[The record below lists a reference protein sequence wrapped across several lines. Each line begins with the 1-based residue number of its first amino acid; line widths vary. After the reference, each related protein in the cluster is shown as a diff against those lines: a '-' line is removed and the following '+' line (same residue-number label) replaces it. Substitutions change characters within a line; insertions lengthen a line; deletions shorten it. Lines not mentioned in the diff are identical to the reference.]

1 MMQTVGAMMSEQ
13 VVTAMAAAPVA
24 ALRASMRDHDISAVP
39 VIDEAGGLVGL
50 VTSSDLIT
58 TGDADDSVESIMT
71 RPVVT
76 VVPSTDVGA
85 AAALMRARR
94 IHHLPVLDESEALV
108 GIVTSWDLLDD
119 LVETV
124 LTLTAGGVDRPP
136 VEVGDQL
143 TERSVAGAGP
153 TRRGTVLE
161 VHGHG
166 GEPPWV
172 VAWDDGEG
180 DGHELAV
187 VKRDEFVLDGC
198 ER

>member
-1 MMQTVGAMMSEQ
+1 MMQSVGAMMSEH
-13 VVTAMAAAPVA
+13 VVTARATDAVA

-39 VIDEAGGLVGL
+39 VVDDDGGLVGV
-50 VTSSDLIT
+50 VTSSDLVT
-58 TGDADDSVESIMT
+58 ADGTEDGVESIMA

-76 VVPSTDVGA
+76 VAPSTDVGA

-94 IHHLPVLDESEALV
+94 IHHLPVVDEAGALV
-108 GIVTSWDLLDD
+108 GIVSSWDLLDD

-136 VEVGDQL
+136 VEVGDQV
-143 TERSVAGAGP
+143 TERPVGGTGP
-153 TRRGTVLE
+153 TRRGAVLE
-161 VHGHG
+161 VHGAD
-166 GEPPWV
+166 GEPPWI
-172 VAWDDGEG
+172 VAWDDGEE

>member
-1 MMQTVGAMMSEQ
+1 MQTVGAMMSEQ
-13 VVTAMAAAPVA
+13 VVTARAADAVPE
-24 ALRASMRDHDISAVP
+24 LRRRMQDHGISAIP
-39 VIDEAGGLVGL
+39 VIDDEGGLTGV
-50 VTSSDLIT
+50 VTASDLI
-58 TGDADDSVESIMT
+58 ADPVPDQRVESIMT

-76 VVPSTDVGA
+76 VAPSTDVGA

-94 IHHLPVLDESEALV
+94 IHHLPVIDDAGALV
-108 GIVTSWDLLDD
+108 GIVSSWDLLDD

-143 TERSVAGAGP
+143 TERPLEEAGP
-153 TRRGTVLE
+153 TRRGAVLE
-161 VHGHG
+161 VHGAD

-172 VAWDDGEG
+172 VAWDDG
-180 DGHELAV
+180 DGEPRELAV
-187 VKRDEFVLDGC
+187 VRRDEFVLDAC